1 MSAFSTRLLL
11 VEQVMVRME
20 QQLEAGHSIQ
30 LLEAKNYA
38 QLVGLVEELE
48 LRILE

>member
-38 QLVGLVEELE
+38 QLVGLVEE
-48 LRILE
+48 